1 MLMGP
6 ECGSV
11 MARLAI
17 QSASPHSWKRSVTT
31 LAVAGGTSVARASGS
46 AFWCQDPSEKHSSNL

>member
-11 MARLAI
+11 VRRCSI
-17 QSASPHSWKRSVTT
+17 HSSSPHSWTAVVTT
-31 LAVAGGTSVARASGS
+31 EAVAGGTSVARAIGS
-46 AFWCQDPSEKHSSNL
+46 AFWCQEPSAKQISNL

>member
-11 MARLAI
+11 VARLVI
-17 QSASPHSWKRSVTT
+17 HSSSPHSWKRSVTT

-46 AFWCQDPSEKHSSNL
+46 AFWCQEPSPKQISYL

>member
-6 ECGSV
+6 AWGSDV
-11 MARLAI
+11 ARLAI
-17 QSASPHSWKRSVTT
+17 QSSSPHSWKRSVTT

-46 AFWCQDPSEKHSSNL
+46 AFWCQEPSPKHSSNL